1 VIYISLLLLYRFK
14 LERVIVFGE
23 GLTLGSAC
31 QTSTRWKIRYR
42 TVHRVPQ
49 LWQTAT
55 DRVTET
61 TFVFLPKSTTSSFQ
75 KPNRIHAMISHHQ
88 PMKTQYAQPFLRFSF
103 TSVTA

>member
-1 VIYISLLLLYRFK
+1 MKNALRFRRFK
-14 LERVIVFGE
+14 GQQYIGSINEAFVCFSRAHSWRVY
-23 GLTLGSAC
+23 
-31 QTSTRWKIRYR
+31 YR